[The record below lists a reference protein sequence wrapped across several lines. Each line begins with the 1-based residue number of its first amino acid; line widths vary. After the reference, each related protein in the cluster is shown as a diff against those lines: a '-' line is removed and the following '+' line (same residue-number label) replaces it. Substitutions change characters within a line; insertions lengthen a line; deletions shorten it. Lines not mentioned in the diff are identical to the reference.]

1 MIMTLMHG
9 ISLMSCKFLCR
20 LSNFDITYLFD
31 LISNILAHLTVNN
44 LYVYKLHGADSFLI
58 S

>member
-1 MIMTLMHG
+1 MHG

-44 LYVYKLHGADSFLI
+44 LYVYKLHGADSFLR